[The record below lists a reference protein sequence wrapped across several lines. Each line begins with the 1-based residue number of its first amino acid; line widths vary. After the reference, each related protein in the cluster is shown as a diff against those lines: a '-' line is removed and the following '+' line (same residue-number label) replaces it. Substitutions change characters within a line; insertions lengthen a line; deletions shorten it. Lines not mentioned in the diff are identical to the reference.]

1 MYFYNMQTWVE
12 IEGDLIKMAKKGQF
26 DVIVHGC
33 NCKKNM
39 GAGIAKQLKAS
50 FPLAYEIDKNS
61 PSKFGDI
68 SICDTYPECVVINAY
83 TQINPGSNGHGRD
96 SDTNRY
102 DAIRSSM
109 KIINEKFKGKHIGI
123 PLIGS
128 GLAGL
133 RWNKVKSILKEELI
147 DMSITI
153 VHFK

>member
-1 MYFYNMQTWVE
+1 MEKWAE
-12 IEGDLIKMAKKGQF
+12 IEGDLIKMAKRGYF

-50 FPLAYEIDKNS
+50 FTLAYEVDKNS

-68 SICDTYPECVVINAY
+68 SVCISYPECIVINAY

-96 SDTNRY
+96 TDTNRY
-102 DAIRSSM
+102 EAIRSSM
-109 KIINEKFKGKHIGI
+109 KIINEKFNDKHIGI

-133 RWNKVKSILKEELI
+133 KWNKVKSILKEELK
-147 DMSITI
+147 DMYVTI